1 VTKNETPGQ
10 TGGSAPTSSVVLTYA
25 AMGLYV
31 FPCAVKGRDK
41 TPLVKWGDAS
51 TTDPGIIRG
60 WWDRWPDACIGV
72 DCGKSGLIVVDLDV
86 KDGIDGPG
94 NWKNLVD
101 GHDVPATFY
110 VRTPSKGWH
119 LWFRDPGGKYRLS
132 AGKVAPAV
140 DVRAGGGFVV
150 APGSPG
156 YHWHAEA
163 PLSLDDIPAMP
174 DGIIPASNG
183 GGTTGHWKKL
193 DRGALEPRD
202 LAALEALEGLGG
214 QGAYLS
220 DGHVTVTRPGK
231 IAGAS
236 ASIGF
241 IGPGIVK
248 VFTPNWPPLEEG
260 NVYDADQL
268 VALAQPRAT
277 AQQAVPQSLGEC
289 HKVFRRWF
297 GDEYDLDV
305 LDVMLC
311 ALAAERLSGDP
322 LWVLI
327 ISGPGAA
334 KTETV
339 QACAGAGALIV
350 STVSGDA
357 ALLSGSPKKD
367 RAKNA
372 TGGLLCEVGDQ
383 GVLAIKDVTSILS
396 MSRDRRAEVL
406 AALREIYDGYW
417 VRRLGVEGGR
427 SIPWKGRIAVIG
439 AVTTAWDTAHAV
451 ISALGD
457 RFVTPRLDSTA
468 GRQAAYRRTMANTGD
483 EVAMRAELAAAV
495 GSTIAA
501 VDSTATF
508 TLTEAEIELVGKAAD
523 LVTLART
530 GVEYDYKG
538 DVIGAHAPEMPTR
551 FARQIQQIVRGG
563 IALGMSRPAAMR
575 LAIRAARDSM
585 PPIRLAIADDVAAN
599 RHSTPNEIRRRVDL
613 PWRTVDRECQALH
626 MLGVL
631 ECDEVEYGTAGKS
644 RWYYSLAEGIDPTAL
659 QTPPDLALPT
669 LRPTEERE
677 DDLGQ
682 GDTLWDHPAKSGG
695 VSAQVRADA
704 SCLDCGK
711 PIPEYQVGK
720 RDGRCV
726 SCHYKQQQAS

>member
-260 NVYDADQL
+260 NVYDADSQGR
-268 VALAQPRAT
+268 PRSR
-277 AQQAVPQSLGEC
+277 QS
-289 HKVFRRWF
+289 RR
-297 GDEYDLDV
+297 
-305 LDVMLC
+305 
-311 ALAAERLSGDP
+311 ASA
-322 LWVLI
+322 
-327 ISGPGAA
+327 
-334 KTETV
+334 
-339 QACAGAGALIV
+339 
-350 STVSGDA
+350 
-357 ALLSGSPKKD
+357 
-367 RAKNA
+367 NA
-372 TGGLLCEVGDQ
+372 TKSSDAGS
-383 GVLAIKDVTSILS
+383 ATSTTS
-396 MSRDRRAEVL
+396 TSWTSCCAPSPRSGCPATRCGCSSSPDRVQRK
-406 AALREIYDGYW
+406 
-417 VRRLGVEGGR
+417 
-427 SIPWKGRIAVIG
+427 PK
-439 AVTTAWDTAHAV
+439 
-451 ISALGD
+451 
-457 RFVTPRLDSTA
+457 P
-468 GRQAAYRRTMANTGD
+468 
-483 EVAMRAELAAAV
+483 
-495 GSTIAA
+495 
-501 VDSTATF
+501 
-508 TLTEAEIELVGKAAD
+508 
-523 LVTLART
+523 
-530 GVEYDYKG
+530 
-538 DVIGAHAPEMPTR
+538 
-551 FARQIQQIVRGG
+551 
-563 IALGMSRPAAMR
+563 SRPA
-575 LAIRAARDSM
+575 RAPARSSSA
-585 PPIRLAIADDVAAN
+585 PSAA
-599 RHSTPNEIRRRVDL
+599 TPRSCPAAQRRIGPR
-613 PWRTVDRECQALH
+613 
-626 MLGVL
+626 
-631 ECDEVEYGTAGKS
+631 
-644 RWYYSLAEGIDPTAL
+644 
-659 QTPPDLALPT
+659 TPPA
-669 LRPTEERE
+669 
-677 DDLGQ
+677 GCS
-682 GDTLWDHPAKSGG
+682 AKS
-695 VSAQVRADA
+695 ATRAC
-704 SCLDCGK
+704 S
-711 PIPEYQVGK
+711 P
-720 RDGRCV
+720 
-726 SCHYKQQQAS
+726 